1 MIVELQDYASGSKA
15 VRDELGALRSQAR
28 ETSGFSPMSSRRLVS
43 LTGMRLTLTEFV
55 TLDGVYQGPGGPSE
69 DTSGDFRHGGWLVP
83 FFDDALGQYM
93 NRIFAEVD
101 AFLLGRRTYEIFA
114 ASWPKATDPD
124 DPIAS
129 RLNTLPKYVASRSL
143 GRADWHN
150 STILG
155 RDVVAEVGKLKEQP
169 GGELQIHGSG
179 ALAQALLDAGLID
192 TIRLIVFPVVLG
204 SGKRL
209 FAEGRTP
216 SSFRLADVT
225 STPSGV
231 TMQTLEL
238 TGPPEYGEVEVE

>member
-1 MIVELQDYASGSKA
+1 
-15 VRDELGALRSQAR
+15 
-28 ETSGFSPMSSRRLVS
+28 MSFRRPVS

-55 TLDGVYQGPGGPSE
+55 TLDGVYQGPGGPTE
-69 DTSGDFRHGGWLVP
+69 DTSGDFPHGGWLVP
-83 FFDDALGQYM
+83 FFDDALGRYM
-93 NRIFAEVD
+93 EAIFGEVD
-101 AFLLGRRTYEIFA
+101 AFVLGRRTYEIFA

-143 GRADWHN
+143 RQAHWQN
-150 STILG
+150 STVLSG
-155 RDVVAEVGKLKEQP
+155 DVVAEVAKLKEQR
-169 GGELQIHGSG
+169 GRELQIHGSG
-179 ALAQALLDAGLID
+179 ALAQTLFDARLID
-192 TIRLIVFPVVLG
+192 TVRLIVFPVVLG

-216 SSFRLADVT
+216 SSFRLAELT

-238 TGPPEYGEVEVE
+238 TGPPEYGEVELE